1 MNAIAQASSLPVAGP
16 KLDFRRVCAGFIDV
30 VIVGVGAVA
39 ILAVAGALGS
49 ERPIEMPGFDF
60 LILGWALYYYFAC
73 ESSGGQTFGKRLLK
87 LRVVRVDGSPAGM
100 GEVAVRTL
108 LRVIDGIALYLVGL
122 IVMLVTG
129 ERRGRLGDLAGGT
142 MIVDAS
148 APATTPAPAA
158 AAPVDAEQV
167 APSLAPSATIT
178 LPPRPA
184 APPVAAPELRP
195 FEPELVGEPV
205 EPEPLAVE
213 PEPVVVEPEPPVVE
227 PEPVLVEPEPPLA
240 EMASPSLQELA
251 QDLAELRGADPEPET
266 ATEPVVNEPV
276 VKEPVDEEPAAD
288 DEPVTV
294 RSVETV
300 SAIDLVMGEDED
312 DDDSD
317 SSPSPQH

>member
-16 KLDFRRVCAGFIDV
+16 QLDFRRVLAGVIDV
-30 VIVGVGAVA
+30 VIVAAGALA
-39 ILAVAGALGS
+39 ILAVARALGS
-49 ERPIEMPGFDF
+49 ERPTEMPGFNF

-73 ESSGGQTFGKRLLK
+73 ESSGGQTLGKRLLK
-87 LRVVRVDGSPAGM
+87 LRVVRVDGTPAGM

-148 APATTPAPAA
+148 APAPAPAA
-158 AAPVDAEQV
+158 AAVDAEQV
-167 APSLAPSATIT
+167 APPVERSATIT

-184 APPVAAPELRP
+184 AEPVAAPELRP
-195 FEPELVGEPV
+195 FEPELAGEPV
-205 EPEPLAVE
+205 VE
-213 PEPVVVEPEPPVVE
+213 PEPVVVEPE

-240 EMASPSLQELA
+240 DMASPSLQELA
-251 QDLAELRGADPEPET
+251 QDVAELRGADPALEPEPVP
-266 ATEPVVNEPV
+266 EPV
-276 VKEPVDEEPAAD
+276 D
-288 DEPVTV
+288 DEPVDDEPVSV

-300 SAIDLVMGEDED
+300 SAIDLVMGQDED
-312 DDDSD
+312 DDELGFVRLAAAL
-317 SSPSPQH
+317 SPRRPRREAHAAR

>member
-30 VIVGVGAVA
+30 VIVGAGALA

-49 ERPIEMPGFDF
+49 ERPMEMPGFDF

-195 FEPELVGEPV
+195 FEPELVGKPVV
-205 EPEPLAVE
+205 EPEPVAVE
-213 PEPVVVEPEPPVVE
+213 PEPVVVEPEPPV
-227 PEPVLVEPEPPLA
+227 VEPEPPLA

-251 QDLAELRGADPEPET
+251 QDVAELRGADPEPEA
-266 ATEPVVNEPV
+266 ATEPVDDEPV
-276 VKEPVDEEPAAD
+276 VTEPVDDEPAD

>member
-16 KLDFRRVCAGFIDV
+16 RLDFRRVLAGVIDV
-30 VIVGVGAVA
+30 VIVAAGALA
-39 ILAVAGALGS
+39 ILAVARALGS
-49 ERPIEMPGFDF
+49 ERPTEMPGFNF

-73 ESSGGQTFGKRLLK
+73 ESSGGQTLGKRLLK

-148 APATTPAPAA
+148 APAPAA
-158 AAPVDAEQV
+158 AAVDAEQV
-167 APSLAPSATIT
+167 APPVEPSATIT

-195 FEPELVGEPV
+195 FEPELAGEPVVEPEPVVV
-205 EPEPLAVE
+205 EPEPLVVE
-213 PEPVVVEPEPPVVE
+213 PEPVVVEPEPP
-227 PEPVLVEPEPPLA
+227 LA
-240 EMASPSLQELA
+240 DMASPSLKELA
-251 QDLAELRGADPEPET
+251 QDVAELRDADPAPEPE
-266 ATEPVVNEPV
+266 PVP
-276 VKEPVDEEPAAD
+276 EPVDNQPVD
-288 DEPVTV
+288 DEPVDDEPVSV

-312 DDDSD
+312 DDNSD
-317 SSPSPQH
+317 SSDSPQH